1 MTRHNRSFEAE
12 GRYAVTDT
20 VASVVEHWST
30 RVAWRVVHAVRS
42 QSAPLN
48 EQKINMN
55 ASISKAVYT
64 ERSLLAKLYI
74 PQPPL
79 LQPPQSNKSLFLR
92 SQLQICFTR
101 IKKRNT

>member
-30 RVAWRVVHAVRS
+30 RVVWRVVHAVRS

-48 EQKINMN
+48 EQKN
-55 ASISKAVYT
+55 KY
-64 ERSLLAKLYI
+64 ERVNFKSSLY
-74 PQPPL
+74 
-79 LQPPQSNKSLFLR
+79 
-92 SQLQICFTR
+92 
-101 IKKRNT
+101 